1 MRLPPGLFGN
11 VNGIDS
17 GGMTDCACAAL
28 TGILPLLHG
37 VVLHPHIRRRSKGER
52 MPEKRW
58 LRSRDTCA
66 DVDRTDKLSD
76 KGTPYGCLPEGR
88 PWVDSALAVQM

>member
-1 MRLPPGLFGN
+1 MRLPPGLFVN

-17 GGMTDCACAAL
+17 GGVTDCACAAL
-28 TGILPLLHG
+28 TGILPL
-37 VVLHPHIRRRSKGER
+37 LHPHIRRRSKGER

-76 KGTPYGCLPEGR
+76 KGTPLGASQKEG
-88 PWVDSALAVQM
+88 PG